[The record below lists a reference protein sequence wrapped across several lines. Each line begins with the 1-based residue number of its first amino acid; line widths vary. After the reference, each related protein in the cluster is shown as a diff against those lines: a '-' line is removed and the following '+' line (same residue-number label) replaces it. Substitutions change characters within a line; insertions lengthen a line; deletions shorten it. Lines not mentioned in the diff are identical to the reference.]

1 MKIAQLT
8 LEYLALWEG
17 ALSAQRLGKLVGLSR
32 EHAQRTVI
40 GPYRQEM
47 PGRLVS
53 VGRRPSRIE
62 PDAASTRW
70 MPSDPGGFVAA
81 LTGLKA
87 IAGASPEA
95 WPVGGAF
102 ESVPLICRA
111 NGDNEAFV
119 ALYRAMCQ
127 RRSID
132 LEYQAKRGPRSY
144 RFSPHTL
151 VDTSNRPHF
160 RGYAADPV
168 SEIGR
173 FIDLVPARVSQLPGV
188 RNNAAKIRTDPIK
201 ASGPYVSYESDN
213 EWIRRVD
220 LTFQLHDNMDEN
232 LKEAISWEYAIQ
244 EGFLVFYDARAAL
257 APYIIKHLLER
268 RVEGRD
274 QPIFKYVGSNP
285 PLASSDKEPEV
296 IPSA

>member
-1 MKIAQLT
+1 
-8 LEYLALWEG
+8 
-17 ALSAQRLGKLVGLSR
+17 
-32 EHAQRTVI
+32 
-40 GPYRQEM
+40 M

-53 VGRRPSRIE
+53 VGRRLSRIE
-62 PDAASTRW
+62 PDGSSTRW
-70 MPSDPGGFVAA
+70 MPSDPGSFVAV

-102 ESVPLICRA
+102 ETVPLICRA

-127 RRSID
+127 RHSID
-132 LEYQAKRGPRSY
+132 LEYRAKNGPRSY

-151 VDTSNRPHF
+151 VDTSSRPHF

-168 SEIGR
+168 SETGH
-173 FIDLVPARVSQLPGV
+173 FIDLVPSRVSELLGV
-188 RNNAAKIRTDPIK
+188 RNDA
-201 ASGPYVSYESDN
+201 YVSYESDN

-220 LTFQLHDNMDEN
+220 LTFQLHENMDEN
-232 LKEAISWEYAIQ
+232 LKETISLEYDIQ
-244 EGFLVFYDARAAL
+244 DEYFVFYDVRVAL
-257 APYIIKHLLER
+257 VRYTLRQLLER

-274 QPIFKYVGSNP
+274 QPIFKYIGSD
-285 PLASSDKEPEV
+285 PLLSSF
-296 IPSA
+296 

>member
-1 MKIAQLT
+1 MKKVWGCLA

-17 ALSAQRLGKLVGLSR
+17 ALSAQRLGKFVGLSR
-32 EHAQRTVI
+32 EHAQRTLI

-53 VGRRPSRIE
+53 AGKRPSRME
-62 PDAASTRW
+62 PDGMPTRW
-70 MPSDPGGFVAA
+70 MPSDPGGFVAV

-95 WPVGGAF
+95 WPARGAF

-132 LEYQAKRGPRSY
+132 LEYRAKRGPRSY

-151 VDTSNRPHF
+151 VDTSSRPHF

-168 SEIGR
+168 SETGH
-173 FIDLVPARVSQLPGV
+173 FIDLVPSRVSELPDV
-188 RNNAAKIRTDPIK
+188 KNDAYV
-201 ASGPYVSYESDN
+201 SSYVSYESDD
-213 EWIRRVD
+213 EWNRRVD
-220 LTFQLHDNMDEN
+220 LTFQLHEDMDEN
-232 LKEAISWEYAIQ
+232 LKEAISLEYAIQ
-244 EGFLVFYDARAAL
+244 GEYFVFYDVREAL
-257 APYIIKHLLER
+257 ARYVIRQLLER

-285 PLASSDKEPEV
+285 PLSYFDNEP
-296 IPSA
+296 A

>member
-1 MKIAQLT
+1 MKRSWGCLA

-17 ALSAQRLGKLVGLSR
+17 ALSAQHLGELVGLSR
-32 EHAQRTVI
+32 EHAQRTLI

-53 VGRRPSRIE
+53 AGRRPSRIE
-62 PDAASTRW
+62 PDGMPTRW
-70 MPSDPGGFVAA
+70 MPSDPGGFVAV

-87 IAGASPEA
+87 IAGASPKA

-132 LEYQAKRGPRSY
+132 LEYRAKAGLRSY

-151 VDTSNRPHF
+151 VDTSSRPHF
-160 RGYAADPV
+160 RGYAANPM
-168 SEIGR
+168 SETGY
-173 FIDLVPARVSQLPGV
+173 FIDLVPSRVLQLLGAP
-188 RNNAAKIRTDPIK
+188 NDT
-201 ASGPYVSYESDN
+201 YVSYESDN
-213 EWIRRVD
+213 KWIRRVN
-220 LTFQLHDNMDEN
+220 LKFQLHENMDEN
-232 LKEAISWEYAIQ
+232 LKEAISLEYGIQ
-244 EGFLVFYDARAAL
+244 DEYFEFYDVQEAL
-257 APYIIKHLLER
+257 VLYIVRQLLER

-274 QPIFKYVGSNP
+274 QPIFKYIGSNP
-285 PLASSDKEPEV
+285 PLSSFDDELEV
-296 IPSA
+296 TGSA